1 MSTKIRIKKERT
13 VLIIKKTSFF
23 SKRYRLFFSK
33 KKIYSKKGRFCF
45 ANLILISNFAVRNNF
60 EGTILNVHIK

>member
-1 MSTKIRIKKERT
+1 MFQNTTDFYSQ
-13 VLIIKKTSFF
+13 
-23 SKRYRLFFSK
+23 K

>member
-13 VLIIKKTSFF
+13 ALIIKKTSFF

-33 KKIYSKKGRFCF
+33 KKIYSKKGYLKR
-45 ANLILISNFAVRNNF
+45 LVLML
-60 EGTILNVHIK
+60 ELLGDG